1 MLPAHGLDQEG
12 GTVPGEMPT
21 QDNWA
26 NAQAD
31 PIVPRQ
37 HQVSGI
43 DTAAAAADA
52 RPKKDFAGIAVS
64 EISLRH
70 CLDAARAHERAG
82 DHAAALRWVFTGL
95 DAGDDLAGWTAAAQL
110 ARRCLAQVGPLPR
123 SAKVAVLGSYTT
135 SQLAALLPV
144 AAARTGVA
152 AEVYECGY
160 GQYQQEILDPSSGLY
175 RFAPDVVVL
184 AVHASEARLPAVSD
198 DPEADVAREVAR
210 WTSLWET
217 IATRSGA
224 RMVQH
229 TFAVP
234 PEVPLGHLTTRV
246 PGSRAAM
253 LAAVNAELGRAAADQ
268 VALVDCDR
276 LAAEVGKRRWFDA
289 RYWNRAK
296 QAVALDCVSILAR
309 HTAAVI
315 GAQLGVSRK
324 CLVLDL
330 DNTLWGGVLGEE
342 GLAGIALG
350 DGPIGEAFTAF
361 QEYILELKSKGVIL
375 AVCSKNN
382 EADVREVFENHV
394 NMRIKLDD
402 IAAFSASWDDKPAQ
416 LRAIA
421 ANLGIG
427 MDSLVFVDDNPVER
441 EVVRQLAPGVDVIE
455 MPADPHAYVRALAG
469 YPYFESVA
477 LTSEDAA
484 RTAQYRA
491 RADAARAAAAATS
504 LDDFH
509 RDLEM
514 VAAVVPL
521 DDLTQPRVV
530 QLIGKTNQF
539 NLTGRRRG
547 DAEVAAL
554 AADPATTVLCLRL
567 ADRFTDH
574 GLVGVVIAVQRGTVL
589 DIDTWLMSCRVIGR
603 TLEDETAAVLVGE
616 ARRRGCTLLRGRYLP
631 TAKNGLVAE
640 LYPRL
645 GFVPADGADDP
656 LGDAAGGTEG
666 AAQPAG
672 STWVLDVATAKAPPG
687 LMRVVDADGR
697 SVEWQGA
704 MT

>member
-1 MLPAHGLDQEG
+1 MPGELPPQDKWA
-12 GTVPGEMPT
+12 TVP
-21 QDNWA
+21 
-26 NAQAD
+26 AD
-31 PIVPRQ
+31 PRVPKQ
-37 HQVSGI
+37 HQASDVG
-43 DTAAAAADA
+43 AVAPAADVS
-52 RPKKDFAGIAVS
+52 PKKELASITVT

-70 CLDAARAHERAG
+70 CLDAARAHERSG
-82 DHAAALRWVFTGL
+82 DHATALRWVFTAI

-110 ARRCLAQVGPLPR
+110 ARRCLAHVGPLPR
-123 SAKVAVLGSYTT
+123 SARIAVLGSYTT

-152 AEVYECGY
+152 VEVYECGY
-160 GQYQQEILDPSSGLY
+160 GQYQQEILDPNSELY
-175 RFAPDVVVL
+175 RFAPDIVVL
-184 AVHASEARLPAVSD
+184 AVHAGEARLPAVSD
-198 DPEADVAREVAR
+198 DPEAEVAREVAR

-217 IATRSGA
+217 VTARSGA
-224 RMVQH
+224 RVVQH

-234 PEVPLGHLTTRV
+234 PEVALGHLSTRV
-246 PGSRAAM
+246 RGCRAAM
-253 LAAVNAELGRAAADQ
+253 LAAVNAELGRAAADR

-382 EADVREVFENHV
+382 EADVREVFETHP

-427 MDSLVFVDDNPVER
+427 LDSLVFVDDNPVER
-441 EVVRQLAPGVDVIE
+441 DVVRQLAAGVDVIE
-455 MPADPHAYVRALAG
+455 MPVDPHAYVRALAS
-469 YPYFESVA
+469 YPYFETVA

-484 RTAQYRA
+484 RTAQYKA
-491 RADAARAAAAATS
+491 RADAAKAAASATS

-514 VAAVVPL
+514 VATVVPL
-521 DDLTQPRVV
+521 DDVTQPRVV

-554 AADPATTVLCLRL
+554 RADPAATVLCLRL
-567 ADRFTDH
+567 ADKFADH
-574 GLVGVVIAVQRGTVL
+574 GLVGVVIALQRGAVL

-603 TLEDETAAVLVGE
+603 TLEDETAAVLVAE
-616 ARRRGCTLLRGRYLP
+616 ARRRGCTLVRGRYIP

-645 GFVPADGADDP
+645 GFVRADGADDP
-656 LGDAAGGTEG
+656 LSEAASGPGESG
-666 AAQPAG
+666 G

-687 LMRVVDADGR
+687 LMRVLDSEG
-697 SVEWQGA
+697 STVEWQGA